1 MEEEGGAAAGGSR
14 ETSSTPARVTPGH
27 EPAAPGRGV
36 SAHANPATETNARPH
51 TARTS
56 GRRARSPNCRGVCG
70 ANDDVTRSSA
80 RAGFWPED
88 GIRIQ
93 TLFSPVRPP
102 VPAPG
107 IPRTSIFKKDLP
119 AGSFAHLPGSQQAL
133 SGLPWSRV
141 PQNYEGSF

>member
-1 MEEEGGAAAGGSR
+1 MEEERGRCGGREQRDLIDAGPRHAS
-14 ETSSTPARVTPGH
+14 H

-88 GIRIQ
+88 GIRFQ

-141 PQNYEGSF
+141 PQNYKGSF